1 MYLCFG
7 NQANHL
13 LIRLQCAFASSQ
25 LNDILWISVDHAA
38 NVLGIQH
45 TVHGSGTG
53 CEKGSTIEKD
63 ALEEFNTD
71 VLVKRPQNAQVYV
84 IKCFA

>member
-1 MYLCFG
+1 M
-7 NQANHL
+7 
-13 LIRLQCAFASSQ
+13 QCAFASSQ

-45 TVHGSGTG
+45 TVIGNGNG
-53 CEKGSTIEKD
+53 CESGFTIEKD

-71 VLVKRPQNAQVYV
+71 VLVKRPENGLLYDKLIDFLYQNYLL
-84 IKCFA
+84 